1 MKETKEIKIMKYGVK
16 AFANGKEILS
26 KVYTDKAEAEKVAS
40 AYAKNNLH
48 VYRFHV
54 EGSMAKVVKAF

>member
-1 MKETKEIKIMKYGVK
+1 MKYGVK
-16 AFANGKEILS
+16 AFANGKEIIS

-40 AYAKNNLH
+40 AYSKNFN

-54 EGSMAKVVKAF
+54 EGRMAKVVKAF

>member
-1 MKETKEIKIMKYGVK
+1 MKYGVK

-26 KVYTDKAEAEKVAS
+26 KVYTDKVEAGKVAS

>member
-1 MKETKEIKIMKYGVK
+1 MKYGVK
-16 AFANGKEILS
+16 AFANGKEIIS
-26 KVYTDKAEAEKVAS
+26 KAYTDKAEAEKVAS

-54 EGSMAKVVKAF
+54 EGNMAKVVKAF